1 MYLSGQ
7 ELQFWGSMVQR
18 KFVRW
23 PRRRFSLSPAIRL
36 CRLAVLLCA
45 LQACSSSEQLL
56 GVGPG
61 DAVDAVRSKD
71 LTAHFPIPSGGAS
84 QDKQA
89 ARPMLFPG
97 GGGAIGAGGPASALH
112 ALPSE
117 PGVTT
122 RGGDIEIN
130 FDQADIQTVAKT
142 LLGDTLGLN
151 FVVDQRVQTPI
162 TIVSAG
168 PIARK
173 DVLPTFESVLRMSNA
188 AIVRDGD
195 IVKIVPVLEA
205 TGTGP
210 TMLGAGRSGFGVTIV
225 PLRYTSAA
233 ALTKTAENFLVRP
246 GAIRA
251 DTVRNLVLIQGTT
264 HERQSALDMI
274 VSFDVEWLRN
284 QSVGVYPLKSTSPDA
299 MARELER
306 IFETAEGGRGAGA
319 VNFQPISR
327 MNAVMAVTQS
337 PKMLERVTQWV
348 RRLDR
353 SDMSGT
359 TVRIYRLENGNATK
373 IAKILND
380 IFVGKGAGAATDS
393 AASQI
398 APGAS
403 AAQSKIDSLSAGS
416 SFGSSSS
423 GSGGSNSGSQH
434 SGAGAAGG
442 GGQIAAAFGS
452 FGEKREADAEARGD
466 AAGSPGSLPRGVFQN
481 VRITA
486 DSSNNSI
493 VVFSNQEDYR
503 VIERSMRELDRPQ
516 LQVSIEATVAEVT
529 LTDGLEY
536 GVQYYLGNGSRTIGS
551 LSNAGAAKTVSSS
564 SPSTAS
570 SSDSGNSSLST
581 VATSLALQRVLPG
594 FNLLLGPEA
603 QPHVVLNA
611 LSTLTNVKVLS
622 APSLVVTDNQ
632 PALLQV
638 GQQIPVTT
646 GSATVLSAQNTL
658 VNSIQMRDTGVI
670 LKVWPH
676 VHANGTIQLEVE
688 QEISNAIDTS
698 LTPTISQRR
707 IHSTVSVTSGQTVLL
722 GGMISE
728 QENKTMDG
736 LPGVRHI
743 AYLGDL
749 LGSTNKSKQR
759 SEIIIFIKPQ
769 IIRNGLDAQSVAEE
783 FRSRLET
790 MRGVPSIVNGAYMDP
805 PRAPRIHK

>member
-1 MYLSGQ
+1 
-7 ELQFWGSMVQR
+7 MVER
-18 KFVRW
+18 KIVRW
-23 PRRRFSLSPAIRL
+23 PRRRFSFRPAIRL
-36 CRLAVLLCA
+36 CQLVVVLGA
-45 LQACSSSEQLL
+45 LQACSTSEQLL
-56 GVGPG
+56 GVGAG
-61 DAVDAVRSKD
+61 DNVDSVRSAD
-71 LTAHFPIPSGGAS
+71 LTAHFPTPAGGTS
-84 QDKQA
+84 QGKQA

-97 GGGAIGAGGPASALH
+97 GGGGGAVGAGGFH
-112 ALPSE
+112 ALASE
-117 PGVTT
+117 PGVTE
-122 RGGDIEIN
+122 RGGEIEIN
-130 FDQADIQTVAKT
+130 FDQADVQTVAKT

-151 FVVDQRVQTPI
+151 FVIDQRVQAPI

-173 DVLPTFESVLRMSNA
+173 DVLPTFENVLRMSNA
-188 AIVRDGD
+188 AVVRNGD
-195 IVKIVPVLEA
+195 LVKIVPVLEA

-210 TMLGAGRSGFGVTIV
+210 ASFGAAQPGYGVTIV

-233 ALTKTAENFLVRP
+233 AVSKTAENFLVRP

-264 HERQSALDMI
+264 QERQTALDMI
-274 VSFDVEWLRN
+274 ASFDVEWLRN
-284 QSVGVYPLKSTSPDA
+284 QSVGVYPLKATSPDA
-299 MARELER
+299 MSRELER

-337 PKMLERVTQWV
+337 PKTLERVTQWV
-348 RRLDR
+348 HRLDR
-353 SDMSGT
+353 SDTSGT

-380 IFVGKGAGAATDS
+380 IFVGKGAGAASDS

-398 APGAS
+398 APGAGAS
-403 AAQSKIDSLSAGS
+403 QSKIDSLSTGS
-416 SFGSSSS
+416 SFGGNSS
-423 GSGGSNSGSQH
+423 GSNSGSQN
-434 SGAGAAGG
+434 SAGGAQGGGSGG
-442 GGQIAAAFGS
+442 GGQIAAAFGA
-452 FGEKREADAEARGD
+452 FGEKKDADADAKAD
-466 AAGSPGSLPRGVFQN
+466 AAGSAGSLPRGVFQN

-493 VVFSNQEDYR
+493 VVYSNQEDYR

-516 LQVSIEATVAEVT
+516 LQVAIEATVAEVT
-529 LTDGLEY
+529 LTDGLQY
-536 GVQYYLGNGSRTIGS
+536 GVQYYLG
-551 LSNAGAAKTVSSS
+551 
-564 SPSTAS
+564 STAVGAGTDKGS
-570 SSDSGNSSLST
+570 AALS
-581 VATSLALQRVLPG
+581 ATASTAILQRVLPG

-603 QPHVVLNA
+603 QPHVVINA
-611 LSTLTNVKVLS
+611 LSSLTNVKVLS

-638 GQQIPVTT
+638 GQEIPVST
-646 GSATVLSAQNTL
+646 GSATVLSTSNTV
-658 VNSIQMRDTGVI
+658 VNTIQMRDTGVI

-676 VHANGTIQLEVE
+676 VHANGMIQLEVE
-688 QEISNAIDTS
+688 QEISNAVDTT

-707 IHSTVSVTSGQTVLL
+707 VHSTISVASGQTVLL

-749 LGSTNKSKQR
+749 FGSTKGSKNR

-769 IIRNGLDAQSVAEE
+769 IIRNGLDAQGVAEE

-790 MRGVPSIVNGAYMDP
+790 MRGVPSIVNGASM
-805 PRAPRIHK
+805 APTQKPLVRK